1 MLVSTSRFASLVLK
15 IGFQDWKTI
24 YFSQLFKSWWVL
36 KKAIS
41 SSRFTVGRLQVF
53 SGFAAGAHSVFAQEN
68 PFAES
73 DVEYYTKA
81 NITTDKAKITSLSH
95 SLSESSLVT
104 LNNRRKEQFPFKE
117 KYELRRYASRDL
129 ILLSAYALVNEVI
142 F

>member
-1 MLVSTSRFASLVLK
+1 M
-15 IGFQDWKTI
+15 
-24 YFSQLFKSWWVL
+24 
-36 KKAIS
+36 
-41 SSRFTVGRLQVF
+41 GRLQVF

-95 SLSESSLVT
+95 SLSESSLLT